1 MFDIIKLENIPEDII
16 NYIKNFIP
24 LDVLVWLNSDY
35 YRNCHHSAIY
45 KCIPPLMC
53 ENYIRMIVRRDKD
66 YVFETVLQDNILRWY
81 NMKKYMYKNMI
92 FDNYL
97 QFLVNYANENDSKNI
112 KTMIENTS
120 YLILGKKW
128 HKKTRVLFNRW
139 KN

>member
-1 MFDIIKLENIPEDII
+1 MFDIMKLENIPEDII

-35 YRNCHHSAIY
+35 YRNCHHLVY

-53 ENYIRMIVRRDKD
+53 ENYIRMIVRRDKA
-66 YVFETVLQDNILRWY
+66 YVFKTVLQDNILRWY